1 MMKDLLFASFVIIM
15 ICASIGFIYVII
27 IGGLLTYDLI
37 KEWID
42 NNTEQRLVDPI
53 HNRYETVPNSNYE
66 VKFDEG
72 W

>member
-42 NNTEQRLVDPI
+42 GKKQEERRV
-53 HNRYETVPNSNYE
+53 E
-66 VKFDEG
+66 
-72 W
+72 